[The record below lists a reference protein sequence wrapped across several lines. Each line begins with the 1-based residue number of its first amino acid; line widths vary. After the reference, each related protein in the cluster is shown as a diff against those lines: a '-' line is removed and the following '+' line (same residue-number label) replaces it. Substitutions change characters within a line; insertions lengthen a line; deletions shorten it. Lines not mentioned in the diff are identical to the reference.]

1 MSLLGTPL
9 LLVSDNDHTHT
20 VYTKRTS
27 PSPIISHQE
36 CQPHQ
41 LAEGII
47 GIENFNN
54 AEMPEATLAAAT
66 SQDSFEHLEW
76 KIVKFGL
83 ALFILLRAL
92 KAPDC
97 ALKTMA

>member
-1 MSLLGTPL
+1 MSLLGTPASCL
-9 LLVSDNDHTHT
+9 SQRSHPHSVHKTHF
-20 VYTKRTS
+20 
-27 PSPIISHQE
+27 PPIISHQE

-47 GIENFNN
+47 GIENINN

-66 SQDSFEHLEW
+66 SQDSFEHFEG

>member
-1 MSLLGTPL
+1 MSLLGFLSLTTITPTQCTQNAL
-9 LLVSDNDHTHT
+9 
-20 VYTKRTS
+20 
-27 PSPIISHQE
+27 PPIISHQE

-41 LAEGII
+41 LAEGIM
-47 GIENFNN
+47 GIENINN
-54 AEMPEATLAAAT
+54 AEMPETTLAAAT
-66 SQDSFEHLEW
+66 SQDSFEHFEG
-76 KIVKFGL
+76 KIVKFGS